1 MTDAITFGDI
11 QDAAARIA
19 SHAVKTPLLEAPL
32 LNQMIGGRVL
42 VKAEC
47 LQRTGAFKFRG
58 AINRMLQLSK
68 DELKR
73 GVVAYSSGNHAQAI
87 SHAAHLAG
95 TSAVIVMP
103 KDAPEIKVANTRAY
117 GGEIVFYDRYSED
130 RAEVGARL
138 AEERGLVLVPPYDDI
153 HVLAGQGTLGIEVV
167 GQSRELG
174 ASLDAFLVPCSGGGL
189 TAGSSLALEQLSP
202 DTKIYGVEPE
212 DFDDTKRSIAAD
224 DYLSN
229 APEARGICDA
239 LQTETPGNLTFPIN
253 KRLLTDVLTVSDDEV
268 LEAMAVAHN
277 LLKITVEPG
286 GAVAL
291 AALLSG
297 RIDAKD
303 KTVCVVCSGGNVDP
317 AVFQRAL
324 ATGSK
329 K

>member
-58 AINRMLQLSK
+58 AINRILQLSK

-138 AEERGLVLVPPYDDI
+138 AEERGLVLVPPYDDV

-167 GQSRELG
+167 GQSRDMG
-174 ASLDAFLVPCSGGGL
+174 ASLNAFLVPCSGGGL

-297 RIDAKD
+297 RFDAKD

-324 ATGSK
+324 AKGSK
-329 K
+329 